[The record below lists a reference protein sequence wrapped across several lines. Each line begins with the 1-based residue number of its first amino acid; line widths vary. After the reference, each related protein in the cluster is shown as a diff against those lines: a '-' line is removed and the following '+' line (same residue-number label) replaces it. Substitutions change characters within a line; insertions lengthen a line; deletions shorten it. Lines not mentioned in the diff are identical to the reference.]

1 MAFSVTDSSCG
12 DMLSPRLK
20 FKKFQLTF
28 LSTYIQYLTSFL
40 VSFER
45 LRLDLAVWAKKLVN
59 HWILS
64 VVLVPQTQ
72 N

>member
-1 MAFSVTDSSCG
+1 M
-12 DMLSPRLK
+12 
-20 FKKFQLTF
+20 TF
-28 LSTYIQYLTSFL
+28 LSIYVQYLASFL

-59 HWILS
+59 HWILD